1 MKKIVH
7 WTTCLL
13 MLVTIFGLTGCHT
26 TDQAH
31 SGDTASVEISGHIEA
46 EIRQAVVA
54 VFLANG
60 YEQANGLTFEKKA
73 AFVETAAYGGWSA
86 NAVWIRIRANIT
98 CPEQGHYVLG
108 CNVFKVRDRNQ
119 GLFEEE
125 QRYTFQKR
133 DECKRLLD
141 QIKTRLDSK
150 PAQPE
155 SR

>member
-1 MKKIVH
+1 MRQIVR
-7 WTTCLL
+7 LIVVA
-13 MLVTIFGLTGCHT
+13 LVLPVAFDLTGCRT
-26 TDQAH
+26 ADQAH
-31 SGDTASVEISGHIEA
+31 SGGMASVEISGHAET
-46 EIRQAVVA
+46 EIRQATAA

-60 YEQANGLTFEKKA
+60 YEQADGLTFEKKA
-73 AFVETAAYGGWSA
+73 AFMETAAYGGWSA
-86 NAVWIRIRANIT
+86 KAVWIRIRANIT

-141 QIKTRLDSK
+141 QIKTRLESK
-150 PAQPE
+150 PAHPE